1 MGLQGWAAQHW
12 YFVRTYPSHIHV
24 VQFGLVWCDKHAES
38 TYLIIP
44 RILTDK
50 IVWSDFTY
58 GESEIKQF
66 MSGIHLEPF
75 NATHGSVSWYLVTT
89 LLRSL
94 VHWGIYETKFFW
106 FFSKVKCSRKT
117 AISSW
122 KPFIWSFRLHAKQG
136 FEVIDCCVLVLQL
149 LCGQRHKVME
159 TAHFKQYGVRIS

>member
-24 VQFGLVWCDKHAES
+24 VQFGLVWCDKHAEC
-38 TYLIIP
+38 TYLIILRKQTKLSG
-44 RILTDK
+44 RILHTESLRLNSSRVAF
-50 IVWSDFTY
+50 IWNPSLQLMVQYRGIWWQLCSDHSFI
-58 GESEIKQF
+58 G
-66 MSGIHLEPF
+66 GC
-75 NATHGSVSWYLVTT
+75 
-89 LLRSL
+89 
-94 VHWGIYETKFFW
+94 ETKFFW

-159 TAHFKQYGVRIS
+159 TAQFKQYGVRIS